1 MVTVTGT
8 GAVRCTG
15 TVLRAAVLRVAVTGG
30 LTLLAWLF
38 GSAVANAATATA
50 IQQVSTTGDSIQ
62 LDVSGLVNG
71 LISDML
77 SHHSPVRGGI
87 SVTQP
92 PADSGPT
99 GSGSGSTSS
108 SGGDNS
114 SPTILGSGNSG
125 SSGASGSG
133 GDVWTGSTTVTVP
146 VKSVPP
152 VAPAPPVAP
161 PPVESH
167 QPVTPPPA
175 PVVQHVDL
183 QAATPTELSMGT
195 PSNLPG
201 EPQPPVE
208 VPLQQPA
215 SQPVSSQ
222 STGSTS
228 HDLGS
233 STNGLSGTL
242 PLGTGFRPTPGSTT
256 DEHAAKRVSDGVPGL
271 PSTSPD

>member
-1 MVTVTGT
+1 VVVTVAGT
-8 GAVRCTG
+8 GAVRCTS
-15 TVLRAAVLRVAVTGG
+15 TVLRAAVLRAAVTCG

-38 GSAVANAATATA
+38 GSAVANAATATS
-50 IQQVSTTGDSIQ
+50 IPQVTSTGDSIQ

-71 LISDML
+71 LLGDLL
-77 SHHSPVRGGI
+77 SHHLPVRGGT

-92 PADSGPT
+92 PADGGPAGT
-99 GSGSGSTSS
+99 DSGSTSS
-108 SGGDNS
+108 SGGDYS
-114 SPTILGSGNSG
+114 SPPVLGSG
-125 SSGASGSG
+125 SSGASGSSG
-133 GDVWTGSTTVTVP
+133 NVWTGSTTVTAP
-146 VKSVPP
+146 VKPAPP
-152 VAPAPPVAP
+152 VVPPAPPVAP

-167 QPVTPPPA
+167 QPAVPPP
-175 PVVQHVDL
+175 PVVQHVDR
-183 QAATPTELSMGT
+183 QATPTEPSMST
-195 PSNLPG
+195 PSSLPG

-228 HDLGS
+228 HDLGN

-256 DEHAAKRVSDGVPGL
+256 DEHNAKRVSDGVPGL